1 MVSYTFLLS
10 LGMGL
15 LFVPWRFW
23 ARMVSIKQCPVGLLR
38 WHSVCNGFSCQCRR
52 CRRRGL
58 HPWVRKIP
66 WSRKWQ
72 PAPVFLPGKSH
83 GHRNPE
89 GYSPWG
95 HKELDV
101 RACMCVHAHIC
112 KHTHTDMVG
121 NKAQSW
127 EWRKY
132 SWKHQPST
140 DTMGPQEINYE
151 HLLRNTWLLRT
162 SITNV
167 NEAMLKRSLDLIDL
181 LIFSQLGLLAWS
193 WWAIFLTKV
202 WRWSDISLTR

>member
-1 MVSYTFLLS
+1 MRNGLIHISPFPEDGSSLCSWRLWVGMV
-10 LGMGL
+10 
-15 LFVPWRFW
+15 P
-23 ARMVSIKQCPVGLLR
+23 IKQCPVGPLR
-38 WHSVCNGFSCQCRR
+38 WHGKCNEFSCQCRA
-52 CRRRGL
+52 CKSCGW

-83 GHRNPE
+83 GQRNPA
-89 GYSPWG
+89 GYSLWG

-101 RACMCVHAHIC
+101 TACA
-112 KHTHTDMVG
+112 HTHTHTHTHTVG

-127 EWRKY
+127 EGRKY
-132 SWKHQPST
+132 SWTHQLST
-140 DTMGPQEINYE
+140 DEMVLQEINNE
-151 HLLRNTWLLRT
+151 LLLRNTWLLWT
-162 SITNV
+162 SVTNV